1 MSVTV
6 SPRLSRPALS
16 LALTAL
22 LLSACTTVQ
31 VTVPPGPQAPA
42 AFDSVGGN
50 GQSGVTDIARWWESV
65 GDPTLTQLIE
75 QGLNSNAD
83 IRMAVARVKEARST
97 VTMAESALFP
107 TFDLV
112 GAASRNRIDNAA
124 VGPFGPTPGIASPIP
139 VPALPAIT
147 IPGST
152 QFASLAAGGLAATW
166 EVDVFGS
173 RRSDRDAARQAA
185 LGMEER
191 QHGAQMLVAADIA
204 NAYFEARSIE
214 RRQQVLE
221 NSIAVAHRLQQ
232 YAQGRFDAG
241 QATRYDVDRASTQ
254 VQAIE
259 SLRAPLQ
266 SLLDARIRRLA
277 VLTGKSPES
286 LAKLPAQ
293 IPLPA
298 LSSSLIPNELPN
310 TLPSDVLERR
320 PDVRGTANM
329 VRALAAKLGSA
340 KADLLPK
347 FYVGFLAQDGHIE
360 VGGLPSLNP
369 NLLGLSAGVKLPL
382 FDAGRIRANITASDA
397 RLDAAAIQYEQ
408 TVLQALEDVENAYS
422 ARRALD
428 ERTAKLTSA
437 WKVAQDGA
445 DHADHLFQE
454 GTGLLQP
461 VLEAKLQA
469 LQREDELIQTQTA
482 RALTTV
488 LLYKAIGGGWSA
500 DDMPV
505 AKTH

>member
-1 MSVTV
+1 ML
-6 SPRLSRPALS
+6 PAARPHLCRTLLAVALS
-16 LALTAL
+16 SCLAC
-22 LLSACTTVQ
+22 ACTTVR
-31 VTVPPGPQAPA
+31 VDVPPGPATPE
-42 AFDSVGGN
+42 AFDASAA
-50 GQSGVTDIARWWESV
+50 QTAALDIARWWEAI
-65 GDPTLTQLIE
+65 GDPFLTQLIE
-75 QGLNSNAD
+75 QGLQSNAD
-83 IRMAVARVKEARST
+83 IRIAVERVKEARAT

-124 VGPFGPTPGIASPIP
+124 VGPFSPTAP
-139 VPALPAIT
+139 VVPPVPLPALPALT
-147 IPGST
+147 IPGNT

-166 EVDVFGS
+166 EVDIFGS

-185 LGMEER
+185 LGMQER

-204 NAYFEARSIE
+204 NNYFEARSIE

-221 NSIAVAHRLQQ
+221 NSIAVAHRLQR

-241 QATRYDVDRASTQ
+241 QATRFDVDRAHTQ
-254 VQAIE
+254 VEAIE
-259 SLRAPLQ
+259 AMRAPLQ
-266 SLLDARIRRLA
+266 SLLSARIRRLA
-277 VLTGKSPES
+277 VLTGRTPES
-286 LAKLPAQ
+286 LAKLPPQ
-293 IPLPA
+293 IPFPA
-298 LSSSLIPNELPN
+298 LSSSLIPAQLP
-310 TLPSDVLERR
+310 TVLPSDVLERR

-360 VGGLPSLNP
+360 ISGLPSLNP
-369 NLLGLSAGVKLPL
+369 NLMGLSAGVKLPL
-382 FDAGRIRANITASDA
+382 FDAGRIHANIAASDA
-397 RLDAAAIQYEQ
+397 RLQAAAIQYEQ
-408 TVLQALEDVENAYS
+408 SVLTALEDVENAYS

-428 ERTAKLTSA
+428 ERADKLSSA

-445 DHADHLFQE
+445 EHADHLFQE

-461 VLEAKLQA
+461 VLEAKLQS

-488 LLYKAIGGGWSA
+488 LLYKAVGGGWS
-500 DDMPV
+500 DLTPV
-505 AKTH
+505 AQH